1 MSPEPVELTRIKALT
16 RRAEPFT
23 PLTSCK
29 ASIHCCGFTVYD
41 LRYLSHASSY
51 INWDQLRGQML

>member
-1 MSPEPVELTRIKALT
+1 MYKRQDLTHIKALT
-16 RRAEPFT
+16 RLAEPHAT
-23 PLTSCK
+23 MTSGK

-51 INWDQLRGQML
+51 INWDLLRGQML

>member
-1 MSPEPVELTRIKALT
+1 M
-16 RRAEPFT
+16 
-23 PLTSCK
+23 TSGK

-51 INWDQLRGQML
+51 INWDLLRGQML